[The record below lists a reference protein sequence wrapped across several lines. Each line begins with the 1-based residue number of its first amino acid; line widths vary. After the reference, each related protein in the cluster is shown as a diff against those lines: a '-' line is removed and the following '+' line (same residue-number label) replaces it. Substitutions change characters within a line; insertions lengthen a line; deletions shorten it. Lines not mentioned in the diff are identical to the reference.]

1 MVKRLTL
8 QALAIAT
15 FIALWWAAATY
26 ANSQLLPTP
35 GQTLREFIHI
45 LSSSKGWESIG
56 NTAFRVLAGT
66 LIGLLAGT
74 ILAITTRYSSLA
86 EVAVRSVIYPLLQS
100 VPSIC
105 WALMLVIW
113 FGLSQ
118 TAPIL
123 VIAVA
128 VAPFFIINIWEG
140 LKELDMSL
148 VEMASTYTRSRL
160 KILGK
165 VIMPMLY
172 AYIFAAAKSSFM
184 VAWKVVILA
193 EVLGAVSGIGY
204 MLWISYQVYNI
215 DRVFAWTM
223 ISAIIIIAFD
233 YGIFNYIDRR
243 FIRRWKPQELK
254 PS

>member
-1 MVKRLTL
+1 MVKRLL
-8 QALAIAT
+8 WQSLAIAI
-15 FIALWWAAATY
+15 FVALWWAAAAY
-26 ANSQLLPTP
+26 SDSQLLPTP
-35 GQTLREFIHI
+35 PQTLREFFRV
-45 LSSSKGWESIG
+45 LSSSRGWESIG
-56 NTAFRVLAGT
+56 NTCFRVLAGT
-66 LIGLLAGT
+66 FIGALTGTLLG
-74 ILAITTRYSSLA
+74 IITRYNRLA
-86 EVAVRSVIYPLLQS
+86 EVAVRSVVYPLLQS

-118 TAPIL
+118 ATPIL

-140 LKELDMSL
+140 LKELDMSI
-148 VEMASTYTRSRL
+148 VEMASTYTRSHL
-160 KILGK
+160 KMLAK
-165 VIMPMLY
+165 VILPMLY
-172 AYIFAAAKSSFM
+172 AYIFAALRSSFM

-223 ISAIIIIAFD
+223 ISAIIIIVFD

-254 PS
+254 LS